1 MMTDQLTTRPDP
13 APSSRTRSVASLV
26 AAAVLIVAV
35 VVAVLLFG
43 VQRPPR
49 LADVARGEPPEPPA
63 GIAWTEWQQQDCVW
77 VLRPEGSATRLT
89 CDRDGIDVRAWTDD
103 GLVVTRWTGGNLV
116 TVERLDPDD
125 GAVLATW
132 EVPERSLERGVDGEH
147 DVEEGPGVLRSRWQ
161 DGTLT
166 VTTRE
171 GAELWTVET
180 FQDYRVE
187 RGTPAPDGS
196 VIAAVDSLGR
206 LLLLDGTGEHEPRRW
221 ATDVPPWGPLVWEG
235 TPWPAGFP
243 TGD

>member
-1 MMTDQLTTRPDP
+1 MTDLEITTQPD
-13 APSSRTRSVASLV
+13 ATPSSPTRSVALLV

-49 LADVARGEPPEPPA
+49 LADVALGEPPAPPA
-63 GIAWTEWQQQDCVW
+63 GIAWTEWRQQDCVW

-89 CDRDGIDVRAWTDD
+89 CDRDGIAVRAWTDE

-116 TVERLDPDD
+116 TVELLDPDD
-125 GAVLATW
+125 GAMLATW
-132 EVPERSLERGVDGEH
+132 EVSEFQVGDDGEY
-147 DVEEGPGVLRSRWQ
+147 DVEGSPGVLRSRWQ

-166 VTTRE
+166 VTTRD

-180 FQDYRVE
+180 FEDYRVE
-187 RGTPAPDGS
+187 RATLAPDGS

-206 LLLLDGTGEHEPRRW
+206 LLLLDGAGEHEPRRW
-221 ATDVPPWGPLVWEG
+221 ATDVPQWGPLVWEG
-235 TPWPAGFP
+235 TPLPAGFP